1 MSEAGSGGRGGA
13 DGRAQAGRAAGERP
27 TAADRPGPG
36 GQPAAEA
43 GVADILLRIV
53 ERRRR
58 RLSPFGETPLEP
70 VAGPQPVLAPPD
82 NAFLAALA
90 RHRGRAI
97 IAEVKL
103 GSPSLGSLRG
113 RFDPLAVARAYARAG
128 AAALSVVVE
137 PDFFY
142 GSYEL
147 LRGCRQASGLPAIA
161 KDFVVDPLQL
171 QWASDAGADAI
182 LFVAALYGRDE
193 LHGYAAAARRL
204 GLVPVV
210 EIHDLGELA
219 KLSGQRWELVGVN
232 NRDLRTFEVSLQNTL
247 ALKDKVPADRVLV
260 TESGIL
266 ARSDVALMRDAGVH
280 AFLVGEAFMR
290 EPDPGAA
297 LDRLFKTPSFAA

>member
-1 MSEAGSGGRGGA
+1 MTERVAEAGSG
-13 DGRAQAGRAAGERP
+13 EP
-27 TAADRPGPG
+27 
-36 GQPAAEA
+36 

-58 RLSPFGETPLEP
+58 RLAPFGQMALETLD
-70 VAGPQPVLAPPD
+70 GPQPTLAAPD

-113 RFDPLAVARAYARAG
+113 RFDPLSIARTYAAAG

-161 KDFVVDPLQL
+161 KDFIVDPLQL
-171 QWASDAGADAI
+171 QWASDAGAEAV
-182 LFVAALYGRDE
+182 LLVAALYSREE
-193 LHGYAAAARRL
+193 LHAYAAMARRL
-204 GLVPVV
+204 GLVPLV
-210 EIHDLGELA
+210 EIHDLGELS
-219 KLSGQRWELVGVN
+219 KLTGQRWELVGVN
-232 NRDLRTFEVSLQNTL
+232 NRNLRTFDVAIEHGL
-247 ALKDKVPADRVLV
+247 ALASTLPTEAIRIA
-260 TESGIL
+260 ESGIHSPGDL
-266 ARSDVALMRDAGVH
+266 HLLRSVGYD
-280 AFLVGEAFMR
+280 AFLVGEHLLLAD
-290 EPDPGAA
+290 DPGRA
-297 LDRLFKTPSFAA
+297 LADLLA